1 MDRHV
6 VEIVFAVPRVIV
18 HAYDMQ
24 QGRLAGA
31 GRPHDR
37 HELARLD
44 IEIDAPQHIV
54 LRHALGEI
62 FFDFAKTDHWT
73 SVNPLSLNSFLAS
86 SISRR
91 FAPASS
97 STIKPSNR

>member
-1 MDRHV
+1 MNGHV
-6 VEIVFAVPRVIV
+6 VEEIFAVPRVIV
-18 HAYDMQ
+18 HANDVE

-37 HELARLD
+37 HEFARLD

-62 FFDFAKTDHWT
+62 FFDVAEADHWT
-73 SVNPLSLNSFLAS
+73 SVNPLSLNSLLAS